1 MVTEHG
7 YPRISQRIVKQI
19 VRSSMNSFLSSWRK
33 SSKLAIDLTPA
44 HSLTHSARDCR
55 CCVPYIQE
63 QTVEVKRLKNCV
75 ALEQELAAK
84 LVKGCNS
91 QFLERVQH
99 QKSKAVEPFAIHKII
114 KLLND
119 DDALQLCRATL
130 LQKEQGDDVSLQA
143 HCLESFDKTEQ
154 NTLEVS
160 HSR

>member
-1 MVTEHG
+1 M
-7 YPRISQRIVKQI
+7 
-19 VRSSMNSFLSSWRK
+19 
-33 SSKLAIDLTPA
+33 
-44 HSLTHSARDCR
+44 
-55 CCVPYIQE
+55 PYIQE

-99 QKSKAVEPFAIHKII
+99 QKRKAVEPFAIHKII
-114 KLLND
+114 KLLKD

-130 LQKEQGDDVSLQA
+130 LQMEQGDDDSLQA

-154 NTLEVS
+154 KTLEVS